1 MAEGGFALRNAA
13 RELTRTVNY
22 TETAL
27 RQLRKLDKAAARRI
41 RDFMDSRVAARP
53 EPRSLDRA
61 LTG

>member
-1 MAEGGFALRNAA
+1 MVEVGFALRNAA

-41 RDFMDSRVAARP
+41 RDFTDSRVAALP
-53 EPRSLDRA
+53 EPRSLGSA

>member
-1 MAEGGFALRNAA
+1 MVEIGFDLRNAA
-13 RELTRTVNY
+13 RDLTRTVNY

-53 EPRSLDRA
+53 EPRSLGSA

>member
-1 MAEGGFALRNAA
+1 MVEIGFALRSAA

-27 RQLRKLDKAAARRI
+27 RQLRKLAKAAARRI

-53 EPRSLDRA
+53 EARSLGSA

>member
-1 MAEGGFALRNAA
+1 MVEVEFDLRNAA
-13 RELTRTVNY
+13 RELTRTVSY

-41 RDFMDSRVAARP
+41 RDFMDSRVAAPP
-53 EPRSLDRA
+53 EPRSFGSA